1 MIGLESV
8 KGACQSMFDRICI
21 NYQRELKEKK
31 PLQTSYNK
39 VFLGS
44 PGTGKTSVGKLYGQI
59 LAELGLLSASEG
71 KPILQLLSAR
81 HWS

>member
-1 MIGLESV
+1 
-8 KGACQSMFDRICI
+8 
-21 NYQRELKEKK
+21 LKEKK

-59 LAELGLLSASEG
+59 LAELGLLSTSEG
-71 KPILQLLSAR
+71 KLTLKVLSAR
-81 HWS
+81 LCEDCLRHSSRLIGLC